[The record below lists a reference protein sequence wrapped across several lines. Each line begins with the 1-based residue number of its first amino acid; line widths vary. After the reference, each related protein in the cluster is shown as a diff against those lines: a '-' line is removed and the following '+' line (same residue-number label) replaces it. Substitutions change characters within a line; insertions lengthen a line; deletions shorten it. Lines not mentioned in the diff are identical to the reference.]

1 MNYARDTMRNLHKI
15 WTRPIHVETVMDDRK
30 RLLSF
35 DGSDF
40 SERRME

>member
-1 MNYARDTMRNLHKI
+1 MRNLHKI
-15 WTRPIHVETVMDDRK
+15 WTRPIHLETLIDDKK

-40 SERRME
+40 TERRVD